1 MKLHDSFSL
10 VASLCESP
18 FFLTHSL
25 VNSLTNR
32 MSRHRGLIPRIT
44 FSSLDIEGAEFEV
57 LKTIPWDKVDI
68 QVCYSECK
76 PSEPDCSSRLVG
88 RSIIIN

>member
-10 VASLCESP
+10 EASLCESP

-32 MSRHRGLIPRIT
+32 MSRHRGLILRIT
-44 FSSLDIEGAEFEV
+44 CSSLDIEGAEFEV

-68 QVCYSECK
+68 QVCYS
-76 PSEPDCSSRLVG
+76 
-88 RSIIIN
+88 